1 MHQYL
6 KAIGFSNITTRRQE
20 RELLE
25 ETEEDFSS
33 YTLAEMTKDCDF
45 CEFVR
50 EYGIGI
56 GVKSCGEINDWDE
69 FEREYYFPYFEGSG
83 ITSYA
88 DVVVEKKID
97 QEAYLGICE
106 DARVGVSIIFQLQ
119 NNVEYMKEYQLQT
132 LGTRSTS
139 VTLAG
144 LANRGKILLPIVK
157 NEAVQQAQQEE
168 AHNRMMLLS
177 AARQGDSQA
186 LESLTLDDIDTYSK
200 VSQRIGKED
209 VLSIVA
215 TYFMPYGLE
224 CTLYSILGEIL
235 DMQIVVNDK
244 TNETLY
250 ILTLNVN
257 DLHFD
262 VCVPMAELSGE
273 PEIGR
278 RFKGE
283 ILLQGR
289 INFQ

>member
-1 MHQYL
+1 MNL
-6 KAIGFSNITTRRQE
+6 N
-20 RELLE
+20 
-25 ETEEDFSS
+25 
-33 YTLAEMTKDCDF
+33 
-45 CEFVR
+45 
-50 EYGIGI
+50 
-56 GVKSCGEINDWDE
+56 
-69 FEREYYFPYFEGSG
+69 REYYFPYFEGSG
-83 ITSYA
+83 VTSYA

-97 QEAYLGICE
+97 QEAYLGVCE

-157 NEAVQQAQQEE
+157 NEAVQQQQEE

-235 DMQIVVNDK
+235 DMQMVVNDK
-244 TNETLY
+244 TNDCC
-250 ILTLNVN
+250 IF
-257 DLHFD
+257 LH
-262 VCVPMAELSGE
+262 
-273 PEIGR
+273 
-278 RFKGE
+278 
-283 ILLQGR
+283 
-289 INFQ
+289 

>member
-1 MHQYL
+1 M
-6 KAIGFSNITTRRQE
+6 A
-20 RELLE
+20 EL
-25 ETEEDFSS
+25 
-33 YTLAEMTKDCDF
+33 TKDCDF

-56 GVKSCGEINDWDE
+56 GVKSCGEINGWDE

-97 QEAYLGICE
+97 QEAYLGVCE

-186 LESLTLDDIDTYSK
+186 LESLTLDDIRYIFK
-200 VSQRIGKED
+200 
-209 VLSIVA
+209 SI
-215 TYFMPYGLE
+215 TE
-224 CTLYSILGEIL
+224 
-235 DMQIVVNDK
+235 NRK
-244 TNETLY
+244 R
-250 ILTLNVN
+250 
-257 DLHFD
+257 
-262 VCVPMAELSGE
+262 
-273 PEIGR
+273 R
-278 RFKGE
+278 RFKYCCN
-283 ILLQGR
+283 LLYALWTGMYVVFDSWR
-289 INFQ
+289 NTGYADGL